1 MNMYDEDSVVAPA
14 RRITPA
20 TMAKVSPLPPPEEIF
35 ADWLV
40 SVPHGACIEEA
51 ARRQIEVIDRRNL
64 LHPDVQK
71 LRLLLLAVAGAT
83 HWSRPVSNL

>member
-1 MNMYDEDSVVAPA
+1 MSMYDQDSVIAPA
-14 RRITPA
+14 RRANPA

-64 LHPDVQK
+64 LHPDVQR
-71 LRLLLLAVAGAT
+71 LRLLLLAVAGTT
-83 HWSRPVSNL
+83 HWSRPIPNL

>member
-1 MNMYDEDSVVAPA
+1 MYDQDSVIAPA
-14 RRITPA
+14 RPAAPA

-64 LHPDVQK
+64 LHPDVQR
-71 LRLLLLAVAGAT
+71 LRLLLLAVAGTT
-83 HWSRPVSNL
+83 HWSRSLPNL

>member
-1 MNMYDEDSVVAPA
+1 MYDEDSVIAPV
-14 RRITPA
+14 RRPTPA
-20 TMAKVSPLPPPEEIF
+20 AMAKVSPLPPPEEIF

-40 SVPHGACIEEA
+40 SVPHDACIEEA

-64 LHPDVQK
+64 LHTDVQK